1 MFVAASLA
9 MAGFIGSFTHCA
21 AMCGPFVLAQD
32 VPGRLEL
39 RRLGL
44 AARLPYHA
52 GRATTYAALGAVAG
66 GIGAQAAALP
76 GFRWLSTA
84 LLLIAALLFVAQLL
98 AAPLPGFAQGFS
110 ERIGQALSHVSCPL
124 LQRSGWMGGYL
135 LGITLGFLPC
145 GLLYGALTAAAAAG
159 GVLAGALAM
168 AAFAA
173 GTSVCLILIA
183 LGADAVTRRWRPVTR
198 WIAKPFQIANAV
210 MLVLLAVNLWTRMPA
225 Q

>member
-1 MFVAASLA
+1 MFLAASLGL
-9 MAGFIGSFTHCA
+9 AGFIGSFTHCA

-32 VPGRLEL
+32 ASGQAGL

-52 GRATTYAALGAVAG
+52 GRATTYAALGAIAG
-66 GIGAQAAALP
+66 GIGGQAVSLP

-84 LLLIAALLFVAQLL
+84 LLLIAALLFLAQIL
-98 AAPLPGFAQGFS
+98 ATPLPGFARSFG
-110 ERIGQALSHVSCPL
+110 EHIGRALSHASRPL
-124 LQRSGWMGGYL
+124 LQRPGWRGGYL
-135 LGITLGFLPC
+135 LGIVLGFLPC
-145 GLLYGALTAAAAAG
+145 GMLYGAVTAAAAAG
-159 GVLAGALAM
+159 AMLTGALAM
-168 AAFAA
+168 MAFAA
-173 GTSVCLILIA
+173 GTSVSLILIA
-183 LGADAVTRRWRPVTR
+183 LGASAITRRWRAATQ